1 MENEIVFRMRPIIVS
16 ISRPNHEQK
25 AFLTKIL
32 AQSDDLKEEPCL

>member
-25 AFLTKIL
+25 AFLTKYL
-32 AQSDDLKEEPCL
+32 LKVMT